1 MHIFGGMLLTVNNGV
16 EMIFHLSHL
25 VYQITF
31 WQNLLLPP
39 LVIKQTWRDRLE
51 KDILVVMLCLE
62 NGC

>member
-25 VYQITF
+25 ACQITF
-31 WQNLLLPP
+31 WQILLLPP

>member
-25 VYQITF
+25 AYQITF
-31 WQNLLLPP
+31 WQILLLPP